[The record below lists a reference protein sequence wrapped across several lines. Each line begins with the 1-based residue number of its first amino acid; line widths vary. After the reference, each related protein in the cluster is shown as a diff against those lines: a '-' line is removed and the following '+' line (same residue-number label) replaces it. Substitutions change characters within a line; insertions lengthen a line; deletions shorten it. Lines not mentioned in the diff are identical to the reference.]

1 MSNKGINMTLGHFKD
16 SDIRK
21 ELHVRISKDYDINSD
36 TLILD
41 ELGILNG
48 AYRVDVAV
56 INGILHG
63 YEIKSDLDTLERLP
77 AQEKAYSRVFDKT
90 TLIVGES
97 HLHQAKEII
106 PEWWGIKVVTAKK
119 DQSIKIKTIR
129 KDKVNKH
136 IDPLSLVKL
145 LWKTEVV
152 NILSSKGYSS
162 NSLRYPKARLYEI
175 LIKELN
181 IKELKKIVR
190 ETLKHRTSWRDH
202 I

>member
-1 MSNKGINMTLGHFKD
+1 MTLGHFKD

-106 PEWWGIKVVTAKK
+106 PEWWGIKVVTTKK